1 MNRRHIFKYAAG
13 VMFALAVFVAGIFAE
28 GLFQEPDMAERFGIL
43 SNCFLFP
50 AVLIGGIGA
59 LSWIANEGT
68 FDMLS
73 YGFGTFLQFLH
84 PQKKWESFYEYK
96 MRKQENQKGWLKH
109 YLVIGLVC
117 FIASVICLI
126 LYNMV

>member
-1 MNRRHIFKYAAG
+1 MNKKRVLHYAVGACA
-13 VMFALAVFVAGIFAE
+13 ALAVFVAGIFAQ
-28 GLFQEPDMAERFGIL
+28 GLFQEPDIAERFGIL

-73 YGFGTFLQFLH
+73 YGIGTFFQFLH
-84 PQKKWESFYEYK
+84 PQKKRESFYEYK
-96 MRKQENQKGWLKH
+96 MRKQENQKGWFQHL
-109 YLVIGLVC
+109 LVIGIVC
-117 FIASVICLI
+117 FAASAVCLL
-126 LYNMV
+126 LYYIS

>member
-1 MNRRHIFKYAAG
+1 MSRRHILKYTAG
-13 VMFALAVFVAGIFAE
+13 VLFALAVFIAGVFAQ
-28 GLFQEPDMAERFGIL
+28 GLFQEPGMAERFGIL

-73 YGFGTFLQFLH
+73 YGFGIFLQFLH
-84 PQKKWESFYEYK
+84 PWIKWESFYEYK